1 MAVWCFTVNFTKEL
15 GFCCIKKIFF
25 YTISAVL
32 YTSYFTRFVS
42 KVFLRFLE
50 EHIYVIYKT
59 VIWIKGLI
67 EG

>member
-42 KVFLRFLE
+42 KVFLGF
-50 EHIYVIYKT
+50 
-59 VIWIKGLI
+59 
-67 EG
+67 